1 MSEIKKYKKYLN
13 FKANPRYLTRDFIV
27 PLYTGTEPD
36 ILDDSNTQRE
46 SSVYKEFPNDMP
58 IVSPKEIQNQP
69 YEQLQLADGGSVE
82 RRGFSASL
90 VTDYI
95 KKKKD
100 KTVTTGELLTLL
112 ENNKVKDPSGA
123 LFRILNNPS
132 FIQQGFNV
140 VKTGIR
146 EEKKYR
152 PQSSLSKSEL
162 NKASQYFFNKDYND
176 LTDQAQRDKITQR
189 VRQGEGIFKKKT
201 MYDQFSKTDQQKI
214 LKEFPDAV
222 FKEEQSYGFKPT
234 HPQYKTVYNF
244 VNRGFK
250 IRNFKPLPKP
260 VQNDIKANFSEVL
273 EKDWN
278 FKLNKYGIPLG
289 GKTRNVAMRILNFVT
304 DPSEKKFR
312 YNFRFGSPDGWM
324 LAQMDRAYLNG
335 DENYKPL
342 YQNKKIV
349 GFQDNTAK
357 GGGKKY
363 YHIKYKGPLDEN
375 KVLVNNHPDYKK
387 VSKFVDVA
395 KNAKTNIPEALAK
408 LLPEGYD
415 TNKLKFNDFLNFM
428 LDNKKTDIKTLR
440 NAIEIHHAKG
450 LSSPTSDLQLL
461 TRTANVLARDV
472 EQQILKGD
480 LSNVNKLK
488 EEGIRLVVEGKSYGA
503 GKETAEK
510 GVSRIQQQV
519 IDHFKNNPEKL
530 TEFISTLG
538 CSQKINALGL
548 GGRVKFSN
556 GSSCYMKGLEKIQ
569 SGELGNAEKRIA
581 GEFLQAAGAASEDVQ
596 DVFKGTKIGLRFLQ
610 DVVVGLTRPVIA
622 ANVGIS
628 AAAEGENLLR
638 GQLNPVSRVVES
650 VTFGALGGG
659 PTEVADQMLE
669 FGSPGTIKT
678 INHSKTIKKFND
690 QIESEKNDIEN
701 ANYTYA
707 EYGID
712 PTNVILEKEK
722 NIANIEK
729 QKNEF
734 LSNPTFVL
742 TQKDKNDFENDFKKI
757 VRIGLDKGI
766 EGTKKTARF
775 TPEIQATSNEIL
787 IDRER
792 FPNFASQ
799 LATNL
804 KGTEIENI
812 LKPYSDIE
820 KSIIDES
827 TFIAKDPGLLEIKNY
842 YQDFKNAGDIIYNKS
857 EPLTDEQRIGIEEMG
872 ARGGAAEGGR
882 IGLSGGGGPKMGR
895 RGFLG
900 LIAGAAAAPDL
911 IKSIKGTG
919 QAGKIASKIKIEP
932 AEGMY
937 PWFPKLVEK
946 IKDMGKP
953 FEEKQLI
960 MEPSYKNDPRPFG
973 SRQPTGEE
981 KLTKHVD
988 GDTTFILREY
998 PDGRL
1003 AVDID
1008 SPRNQQSFGQPV
1020 SLYYRPKMEFQ
1031 NYKGEKKIEPPE
1043 FKVLEPE
1050 PRPFVTGPD
1059 DVDITFTEIPKNPK
1073 RNTVFGDIEAAERFA
1088 TGNIKNRKIIPV
1100 KQSLRNE
1107 MEEDPSTFIMR
1118 ESGELGSKA
1127 RPEEIIKKTEEF
1139 ATGGRVGFGDGSKDP
1154 NKLIPIDPL
1163 LQDQSPTDPGRRDVL
1178 KLGIAGAGVLGLG
1191 KLGLLKLGSSVKP
1204 SVFAEAVKGT
1214 TAPSWMDSLMTKI
1227 IKEGTEIKMPK
1238 ESGII
1243 KKEVQFKNP
1252 ETGDVQTAT
1261 LTIDSKEDRMFIEYD
1276 SPTNVAN
1283 QPVVLELSRER
1294 KVVPN
1299 PGGESNWFAPDK
1311 TKGYNFYATETGP
1324 RVTDW
1329 DGNIEF
1335 DAEDTAFKIIE
1346 LKSDISGLKSY
1357 ATGGKGIDKKI
1368 AKEKRAATADIEKNP
1383 EEYVPDWEPEIYD

>member
-69 YEQLQLADGGSVE
+69 YEQLELADGGRVGGA
-82 RRGFSASL
+82 RFGYYKKIG
-90 VTDYI
+90 DKNI
-95 KKKKD
+95 K
-100 KTVTTGELLTLL
+100 
-112 ENNKVKDPSGA
+112 
-123 LFRILNNPS
+123 
-132 FIQQGFNV
+132 
-140 VKTGIR
+140 
-146 EEKKYR
+146 
-152 PQSSLSKSEL
+152 
-162 NKASQYFFNKDYND
+162 
-176 LTDQAQRDKITQR
+176 
-189 VRQGEGIFKKKT
+189 
-201 MYDQFSKTDQQKI
+201 
-214 LKEFPDAV
+214 
-222 FKEEQSYGFKPT
+222 KPT
-234 HPQYKTVYNF
+234 HTIQGNKWPDKETKNFYEEQIKERFKYAKNSNELLKKYESGKLLTNEQLAKKYNVSIPVIKRINKTVVKDLELEN
-244 VNRGFK
+244 
-250 IRNFKPLPKP
+250 KP
-260 VQNDIKANFSEVL
+260 VIGREESL
-273 EKDWN
+273 
-278 FKLNKYGIPLG
+278 
-289 GKTRNVAMRILNFVT
+289 
-304 DPSEKKFR
+304 
-312 YNFRFGSPDGWM
+312 
-324 LAQMDRAYLNG
+324 
-335 DENYKPL
+335 
-342 YQNKKIV
+342 
-349 GFQDNTAK
+349 
-357 GGGKKY
+357 
-363 YHIKYKGPLDEN
+363 
-375 KVLVNNHPDYKK
+375 
-387 VSKFVDVA
+387 
-395 KNAKTNIPEALAK
+395 
-408 LLPEGYD
+408 
-415 TNKLKFNDFLNFM
+415 
-428 LDNKKTDIKTLR
+428 KKTDIERKKAQLKYSNRYFEQKVKGSYKAHLGHMGDLYNRIVTGKNLGYTPVEINQAMSETLDPILRGISEAQDKLIENKPPGWKKKLRLYNQKGINYSSLAEGYKSFDIINPNTLEKYTYGVDYLKTIDPAALYKGKP
-440 NAIEIHHAKG
+440 IKEIAQLTDKDELNKIQRAFDNLTEAKKIARRKG
-450 LSSPTSDLQLL
+450 LEQADISKIKNSELL
-461 TRTANVLARDV
+461 TEENLRKLQNFKAFEENREAVLKAQSKIPVSKTFKTQMITKISKIKDQMIANMGCPTLT
-472 EQQILKGD
+472 
-480 LSNVNKLK
+480 S
-488 EEGIRLVVEGKSYGA
+488 KS
-503 GKETAEK
+503 
-510 GVSRIQQQV
+510 I
-519 IDHFKNNPEKL
+519 
-530 TEFISTLG
+530 
-538 CSQKINALGL
+538 
-548 GGRVKFSN
+548 GGRVNFSN
-556 GSSCYMKGLEKIQ
+556 GSNCYIKGLEKIQ
-569 SGELGNAEKRIA
+569 SGELGNAERRIA
-581 GEFLQAAGAASEDVQ
+581 SQFLKEAGVAGEDVQ
-596 DVFKGTKIGLRFLQ
+596 DVFKGTKAGLRFLQ

-872 ARGGAAEGGR
+872 ARGGAADGGR
-882 IGLSGGGGPKMGR
+882 IGLSEGGGPKIGR

-919 QAGKIASKIKIEP
+919 QAAKIASKIKIEP

-1050 PRPFVTGPD
+1050 PRPFVSGPD
-1059 DVDITFTEIPKNPK
+1059 DVDITFTEVPKNPK

-1139 ATGGRVGFGDGSKDP
+1139 ATGGRVGFSGGGGVIKFARM
-1154 NKLIPIDPL
+1154 I
-1163 LQDQSPTDPGRRDVL
+1163 TD
-1178 KLGIAGAGVLGLG
+1178 
-1191 KLGLLKLGSSVKP
+1191 LLKSLKQDLSFSSHLVELYGP
-1204 SVFAEAVKGT
+1204 EAAKKQILS
-1214 TAPSWMDSLMTKI
+1214 PYRI
-1227 IKEGTEIKMPK
+1227 PEGTNKSQQSDILTRIDEIKQNLPK
-1238 ESGII
+1238 E
-1243 KKEVQFKNP
+1243 
-1252 ETGDVQTAT
+1252 
-1261 LTIDSKEDRMFIEYD
+1261 Y
-1276 SPTNVAN
+1276 
-1283 QPVVLELSRER
+1283 
-1294 KVVPN
+1294 
-1299 PGGESNWFAPDK
+1299 
-1311 TKGYNFYATETGP
+1311 
-1324 RVTDW
+1324 
-1329 DGNIEF
+1329 
-1335 DAEDTAFKIIE
+1335 
-1346 LKSDISGLKSY
+1346 SGLIN
-1357 ATGGKGIDKKI
+1357 TLD
-1368 AKEKRAATADIEKNP
+1368 DIEKNVNDYNYIDASKKGTVLLDKLPDSFNFEKLPQNLFPMEDPLNDAFILFDPKREKMVGRYTMRYNIDP
-1383 EEYVPDWEPEIYD
+1383 ETNKGIIQTYDTYDPISKKFLEEKDWKLIGVDAREESGAITKEGLN